1 LKSLTNQQDINIITV
16 HGSHFLTVNREL
28 LAFKITRGQH
38 MNYNTNIRPGNL
50 VSLITC
56 LCIFTAIIISP
67 LYLFAEDEKSIE
79 HETGFYYTIQKGDTL
94 WDLSQQFFDSPWQWP
109 ELWNENDQ
117 IANPHLIY
125 PGERIRLLH
134 KRWIKDIAVKTP
146 VKAVKKELSEQ
157 KPQKEAPYYT
167 YSAIDS
173 IGFIRKEP
181 VSPSG
186 YIFKS
191 YDDKQ
196 MISTGDK
203 VYIKPYKN
211 ALLIPGN
218 KFTVYRTLKPLKDKE
233 TGAHIGANDLL
244 MPYILRQPKITLRES
259 KKELNGKIIAS
270 EENTTVFG
278 DGAIAFIDKGDN
290 DGVIPGQQYSIYYQE
305 KERLDPKSKKYTL
318 LSIVDYG
325 TLFILRTEQTTSTV
339 LITRSDKSIT
349 PGAKICS
356 PLPKSKE
363 QRAGSKEQRAGSKE
377 QGTRNREL

>member
-1 LKSLTNQQDINIITV
+1 MNCSKIIRIIICLWIFTVIITLPL
-16 HGSHFLTVNREL
+16 SL
-28 LAFKITRGQH
+28 LAQE
-38 MNYNTNIRPGNL
+38 NENTI
-50 VSLITC
+50 
-56 LCIFTAIIISP
+56 
-67 LYLFAEDEKSIE
+67 K

-94 WDLSQQFFDSPWQWP
+94 WDLSQRFFDSSWQWP

-134 KRWIKDIAVKTP
+134 KRWIKNITVKTP
-146 VKAVKKELSEQ
+146 VKADKKELPEQ

-173 IGFIRKEP
+173 IGFIKKEP

-196 MISTGDK
+196 MISAGDK
-203 VYIKPYKN
+203 VYIKPYGN

-233 TGAHIGANDLL
+233 TRAHIGTQHYLGGILEITDIEPDFVLGTIIRSFRDMRANDLL
-244 MPYILRQPKITLRES
+244 MPYIPREPKITLSES

-270 EENTTVFG
+270 EENASIFG
-278 DGAIAFIDKGDN
+278 DNTIAFIDKGDN
-290 DGVIPGQQYSIYYQE
+290 DKVVPGQQYSIYYQE
-305 KERLDPKSKKYTL
+305 KERLNPKSRKYTL
-318 LSIVDYG
+318 LSIVDFG
-325 TLFILRTEQTTSTV
+325 TVFVLHTEQTTSTV

-356 PLPKSKE
+356 PLPKK
-363 QRAGSKEQRAGSKE
+363 
-377 QGTRNREL
+377 